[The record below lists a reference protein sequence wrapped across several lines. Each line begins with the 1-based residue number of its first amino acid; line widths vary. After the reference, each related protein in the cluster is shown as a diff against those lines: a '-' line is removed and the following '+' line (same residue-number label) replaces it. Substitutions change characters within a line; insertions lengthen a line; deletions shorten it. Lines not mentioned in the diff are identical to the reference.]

1 MPNNKQNQTTRKG
14 KNQNANQFSSAS
26 QGASDT
32 EFASEQN
39 PGTGSVT
46 KLPSRKG

>member
-1 MPNNKQNQTTRKG
+1 MPNNKQNGTTRKG
-14 KNQNANQFSSAS
+14 ANVNANKFPSTS
-26 QGASDT
+26 QSDT

>member
-1 MPNNKQNQTTRKG
+1 MPNNKQNGTTRKG
-14 KNQNANQFSSAS
+14 ANVQANKVPASS
-26 QGASDT
+26 QSDT
-32 EFASEQN
+32 EFASEQS

>member
-1 MPNNKQNQTTRKG
+1 MPNNKQNNTTRQG
-14 KNQNANQFSSAS
+14 QNVQANKVPSST
-26 QGASDT
+26 QSDT
-32 EFASEQN
+32 EFASEQS

>member
-1 MPNNKQNQTTRKG
+1 MPNNKQNGTTRQG
-14 KNQNANQFSSAS
+14 ANVQANKIPAAS
-26 QGASDT
+26 QSDT
-32 EFASEQN
+32 EFASEQA

>member
-14 KNQNANQFSSAS
+14 KNQNANPFSSTS
-26 QGASDT
+26 QSDT
-32 EFASEQN
+32 EFASEQS